1 MKITKQQLKQII
13 KEEVKILINETDD
26 GHEEQEL
33 EGLPGQVMAL
43 AAAINAAG
51 DTPRDEREFEVLRGA
66 YQNLLRAIYE
76 SGLRVSSLIPWDA
89 E

>member
-1 MKITKQQLKQII
+1 MKITKQRLKQII
-13 KEEVKILINETDD
+13 QEEVKILINETDD

-33 EGLPGQVMAL
+33 EGLPRQVVEL
-43 AAAINAAG
+43 AKAVTAAG
-51 DTPRDEREFEVLRGA
+51 LAPRDGAEQEVLLGA
-66 YQNLLRAIYE
+66 YQNLLRAIYK